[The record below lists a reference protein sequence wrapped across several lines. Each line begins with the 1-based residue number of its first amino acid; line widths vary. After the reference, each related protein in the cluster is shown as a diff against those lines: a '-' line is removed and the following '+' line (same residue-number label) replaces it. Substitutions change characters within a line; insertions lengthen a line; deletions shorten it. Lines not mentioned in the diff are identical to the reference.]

1 MTASRPEGS
10 TMAGPTALDGEA
22 ESSRDSDHWLLQRD
36 APVRRRID
44 GRTIVERAHAL
55 VHEKGSEAL
64 SMRALATELGTSTS
78 ALYRHLPSKQWLLIA
93 IVDHVLTDVD
103 TASAHDRSASA
114 RSRLEA
120 LSESYHEVLASH
132 PHLHSILT
140 SHVTLTPSSMRIAE
154 AAFGCLRDQGIPDDE
169 LVDAYNAWCGYVI
182 GFSVLE
188 TKPRDLAPDP
198 PLQRAMR
205 AQLERLDPD
214 RFPILAELRADIAN
228 HAYGLRWQGHRLGTG
243 DSSFGWGLAA
253 LLDSHSRRRTRG
265 R

>member
-1 MTASRPEGS
+1 MHAETSPEGLE
-10 TMAGPTALDGEA
+10 GDGKEL
-22 ESSRDSDHWLLQRD
+22 DHWLLQRD
-36 APVRRRID
+36 EPVRRRID

-55 VHEKGSEAL
+55 VHEGGSEAL

-78 ALYRHLPSKQWLLIA
+78 ALYRHVPSKQWLLIA
-93 IVDHVLTDVD
+93 IVDHVLADVD
-103 TASAHDRSASA
+103 TATAHERSSSA

-154 AAFGCLRDQGIPDDE
+154 AAFGCLRDQGIRDEE

-188 TKPRDLAPDP
+188 TKPPDLAPDP
-198 PLQRAMR
+198 PLQGAMR
-205 AQLERLDPD
+205 AQLDRVDPD

-228 HAYGLRWQGHRLGTG
+228 RAYGLRWQGHRLGNG

-253 LLDSHSRRRTRG
+253 LLDSYDRRHIRGRRRTG
-265 R
+265 GGS